1 MILFL
6 AGTSDSRQV
15 AASLKERGIDLVLST
30 FSPYG
35 RVLAEAE
42 GLECRDGA
50 LDVDGILAWVE
61 KNQGNLIIDGTHPYA
76 VAASQTALAAAQEAK
91 IPYIRL
97 ERPEKPLPSGDW
109 VHLVDST
116 LEAAKKAFELGD
128 SVLLTTG
135 SRTLEV
141 FQKEKPDQARLVARI
156 LSEPNGVQ
164 LARELGFLPRDIIAM
179 EGPFSQSMNE
189 ALIDH
194 VGAKVMVMKDSGD
207 AGGTSEK
214 LLACQAKEI
223 AAVVIARPK
232 LDLPNVCVNVE
243 EIVEK
248 MKEKFS

>member
-97 ERPEKPLPSGDW
+97 ARPETPIPSFSGR
-109 VHLVDST
+109 S
-116 LEAAKKAFELGD
+116 K
-128 SVLLTTG
+128 
-135 SRTLEV
+135 
-141 FQKEKPDQARLVARI
+141 RI
-156 LSEPNGVQ
+156 
-164 LARELGFLPRDIIAM
+164 
-179 EGPFSQSMNE
+179 
-189 ALIDH
+189 
-194 VGAKVMVMKDSGD
+194 
-207 AGGTSEK
+207 
-214 LLACQAKEI
+214 
-223 AAVVIARPK
+223 
-232 LDLPNVCVNVE
+232 
-243 EIVEK
+243 
-248 MKEKFS
+248 

>member
-1 MILFL
+1 M
-6 AGTSDSRQV
+6 
-15 AASLKERGIDLVLST
+15 
-30 FSPYG
+30 
-35 RVLAEAE
+35 
-42 GLECRDGA
+42 
-50 LDVDGILAWVE
+50 
-61 KNQGNLIIDGTHPYA
+61 IIDGTHPYA

-248 MKEKFS
+248 MKELFS